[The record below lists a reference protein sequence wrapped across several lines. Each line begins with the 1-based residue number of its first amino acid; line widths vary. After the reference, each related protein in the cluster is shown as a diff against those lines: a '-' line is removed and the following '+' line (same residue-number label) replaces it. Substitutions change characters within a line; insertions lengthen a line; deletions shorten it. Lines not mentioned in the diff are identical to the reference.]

1 MLNPQ
6 QLAKHLAQK
15 APQQTQEESFREA
28 LIQSLESCVSKAIE
42 RGSLEATGGKV
53 PLTWHLHRDTNYK
66 MQDAID
72 YFDKNGWKA
81 EYQAGTDG
89 RGEYDLGVSSCFVLK
104 PKN

>member
-81 EYQAGTDG
+81 EYRPGVEG
-89 RGEYDLGVSSCFVLK
+89 VVEGDLGIRSYFVLK
-104 PKN
+104 PKD